1 MTLRLWMPPMTELRS
16 DSEVSFDV
24 LDKNR
29 RVQHRGTS
37 TVTALP
43 KNSDCELVLAPSDVV
58 LLEVRLPRLRGAK
71 LAKAL
76 PALVEDKVLSDV
88 EKIHVVATSPAP
100 DGTAFA
106 AVVDRVLL
114 RRTLDLFE
122 RLKRRI
128 RSVVPAPFALPFQ
141 PGQWR
146 VRIVDGAGAARTGP
160 DSGTSFAN
168 GHDVPVELQLLVNKA
183 VVPPALIEVDGDC
196 DTDVWGQSLG
206 VAIKQVMPDP
216 YAPPITLDLLQYEF
230 AAGLTDWSRWR
241 MTATLAVVLV
251 VVMLGGLNLHAWKL
265 RKEEQTLREKMAAI
279 VKEAIPGVTVILD
292 PMAQMRQRV
301 EQLRTATGVNN
312 SAFLSVALDLANI
325 MDVDTVKKLEYADKV
340 LDVEFLD
347 GSVYTE
353 KQRKDIV
360 ARASNVG
367 LEMHFSDNHAT
378 VRRAQSK

>member
-1 MTLRLWMPPMTELRS
+1 
-16 DSEVSFDV
+16 
-24 LDKNR
+24 
-29 RVQHRGTS
+29 
-37 TVTALP
+37 
-43 KNSDCELVLAPSDVV
+43 
-58 LLEVRLPRLRGAK
+58 
-71 LAKAL
+71 
-76 PALVEDKVLSDV
+76 
-88 EKIHVVATSPAP
+88 
-100 DGTAFA
+100 
-106 AVVDRVLL
+106 
-114 RRTLDLFE
+114 
-122 RLKRRI
+122 
-128 RSVVPAPFALPFQ
+128 
-141 PGQWR
+141 
-146 VRIVDGAGAARTGP
+146 
-160 DSGTSFAN
+160 
-168 GHDVPVELQLLVNKA
+168 
-183 VVPPALIEVDGDC
+183 
-196 DTDVWGQSLG
+196 
-206 VAIKQVMPDP
+206 
-216 YAPPITLDLLQYEF
+216 
-230 AAGLTDWSRWR
+230 

-301 EQLRTATGVNN
+301 EQLRTAAGVNN

-340 LDVEFLD
+340 LDIEFPD